1 MGLKESIESRGA
13 LIGIIGMGYVG
24 LPLALEAAGAGFRVI
39 GLEKDGEKRER
50 LARGEALYEGLDGD
64 RLKELLAG

>member
-50 LARGEALYEGLDGD
+50 LARGRRSTRGWTGT
-64 RLKELLAG
+64 G